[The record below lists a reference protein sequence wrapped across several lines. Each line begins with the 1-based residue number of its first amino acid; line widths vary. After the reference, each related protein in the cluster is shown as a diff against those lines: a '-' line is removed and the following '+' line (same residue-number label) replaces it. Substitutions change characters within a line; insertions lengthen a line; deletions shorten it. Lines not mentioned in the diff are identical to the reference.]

1 MEIPARYDTR
11 RRTMTELEQLCADC
25 KAMHEDWDFDDDRQ
39 VVVKCDTCIANKDK
53 DNDNSNN
60 N

>member
-1 MEIPARYDTR
+1 
-11 RRTMTELEQLCADC
+11 MTELEQLCADC
-25 KAMHEDWDFDDDRQ
+25 KAMHEDWYFDDNKQ